1 MPPSR
6 IHSAIQGNNVCTSP
20 FYAEEGWWATHM
32 HELPRVK
39 RQIPQESVFRFIPSF
54 YPQVLVRHG
63 QHATGG
69 ESTQESPQVGHAN
82 RPAHIGETRAS
93 FTNSRMHCRRGPQ
106 SGQKDE
112 SGDSCI
118 GLCHI
123 RHSVSPQMNR
133 SATGSPSLSILA
145 RVGSQAYRIEFP
157 TG

>member
-1 MPPSR
+1 MTGAPGHKGYPAVHR
-6 IHSAIQGNNVCTSP
+6 I
-20 FYAEEGWWATHM
+20 
-32 HELPRVK
+32 RK
-39 RQIPQESVFRFIPSF
+39 FIPSF
-54 YPQVLVRHG
+54 YPQVLDRHG

-69 ESTQESPQVGHAN
+69 KVHRKKVRKLATPIDYAN
-82 RPAHIGETRAS
+82 RPGHIRETRAS
-93 FTNSRMHCRRGPQ
+93 FTNSRMHCRRGERPPQ

-133 SATGSPSLSILA
+133 STTESPSLSILA

-157 TG
+157 TGEDIHRVSSHQP